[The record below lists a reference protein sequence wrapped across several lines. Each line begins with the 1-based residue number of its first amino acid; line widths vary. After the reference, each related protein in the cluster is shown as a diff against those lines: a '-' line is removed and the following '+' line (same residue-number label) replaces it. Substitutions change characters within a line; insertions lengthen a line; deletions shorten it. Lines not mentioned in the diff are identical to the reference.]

1 MTDWMSNGED
11 SIQKDFAGKDAVDMS
26 FDDSAYLTEEED
38 TSLSQEDISLLE
50 EELSDE
56 DFANLSEEG
65 INDSDSTSDNN
76 GMDTGIQPEIKS
88 REVDQKKIETGKGRG
103 DTSSVFPC
111 TACHKQFALKKYLS
125 KHVKRIHVFQKVKQS
140 ISEVMMNKIQSEKN
154 SSQNSGVITCRTC
167 RKVFTVKSSLNR
179 HIRRKHMLQNVKL
192 STELI
197 QRKAQTKR
205 TSSPV
210 DDVHPC
216 LICQK
221 VFSVK
226 HYLNKHVKR
235 VHLRQS
241 VRSTKIED
249 SKTQDRKN
257 AGLVVQ
263 FFPCT
268 TCFKMFTVKENLDSH
283 VQIVH
288 QNGNLRSKSSSNV
301 APVSTQVVGNQED
314 LKAAVATPANNN
326 NNNNNN
332 KIKNNNEK
340 YKDNNN
346 NDSDLRRFFCTVCGR
361 RFSQKAHLTRH
372 NKIHTN
378 EKPFTCFLCYRAFR
392 EKSTMQKHVKTVH
405 RNLKAFACA
414 VCDLSFSLKQELD
427 QHVNVNH

>member
-1 MTDWMSNGED
+1 MNNGED
-11 SIQKDFAGKDAVDMS
+11 SIQTDFAEKDAVDVS
-26 FDDSAYLTEEED
+26 LDDSAYLTEED
-38 TSLSQEDISLLE
+38 MSLSQEDISLLE

-56 DFANLSEEG
+56 DFPNLSEEG
-65 INDSDSTSDNN
+65 IIDSDSTSDSN
-76 GMDTGIQPEIKS
+76 GMDTSIQPEKKS
-88 REVDQKKIETGKGRG
+88 KEVDQKKIEAGKGRG

-111 TACHKQFALKKYLS
+111 AACHKQFALKKYLS

-140 ISEVMMNKIQSEKN
+140 ISEVMKNKIQSEKN
-154 SSQNSGVITCRTC
+154 LSQHSGVITCRTC

-179 HIRRKHMLQNVKL
+179 HIRRKHMLQNVRPSK
-192 STELI
+192 ELI
-197 QRKAQTKR
+197 HRKAQKKR

-210 DDVHPC
+210 DDVHRC

-235 VHLRQS
+235 IHLRQS
-241 VRSTKIED
+241 LRPTKIEN

-283 VQIVH
+283 VKIVH
-288 QNGNLRSKSSSNV
+288 QNGNFRSKSSSNV
-301 APVSTQVVGNQED
+301 VPVSTQVVGNVED
-314 LKAAVATPANNN
+314 LNAAVATPANNN

-332 KIKNNNEK
+332 KINNNEK
-340 YKDNNN
+340 YKDNN

-427 QHVNVNH
+427 QHVNVNHKEI